1 MDNLKQKIRYFMAG
15 RYGLD
20 DLGKI
25 TMDILVVMIFVSFFI
40 RFKILRV
47 VIWIG
52 IFWWLFRIL
61 SKNKGARSAENE
73 KYLRWR
79 HKRISQ
85 ARSNEK
91 IFQCPKCGQK
101 VRVPKG
107 KGKIAIR
114 CPKCNHQFVKRT

>member
-1 MDNLKQKIRYFMAG
+1 MAG

-25 TMDILVVMIFVSFFI
+25 TMDILVVMIFISFFL

-47 VIWIG
+47 IIWIG

-61 SKNKGARSAENE
+61 SKNRGARNAENE

-79 HKRISQ
+79 QKRISQ